1 MTHKARMTA
10 EIPSVVSYLQNAHP
24 FFKVV
29 ILIFLSL
36 SVISITTN
44 CCTQKILRSSAKTLS
59 GLTGRQV
66 SQTYLEE
73 NTKS

>member
-10 EIPSVVSYLQNAHP
+10 EIPSVVSYLQNAHH

-44 CCTQKILRSSAKTLS
+44 CYTQKILRSLAKTLS
-59 GLTGRQV
+59 GLTGRQD
-66 SQTYLEE
+66 SQTYLDA
-73 NTKS
+73 NTK

>member
-10 EIPSVVSYLQNAHP
+10 EIPSVMSYLQNAHP

-29 ILIFLSL
+29 ILIFFSL
-36 SVISITTN
+36 SVISMTTN
-44 CCTQKILRSSAKTLS
+44 CYTQKILRSLAKTLS
-59 GLTGRQV
+59 GLTGRQD

-73 NTKS
+73 NTK

>member
-10 EIPSVVSYLQNAHP
+10 EIPSVMSYLQNAHP

-29 ILIFLSL
+29 ILFFFFCL
-36 SVISITTN
+36 SVISMTTN
-44 CCTQKILRSSAKTLS
+44 CYPQKILRSLAKTLS
-59 GLTGRQV
+59 GLTGRQD

-73 NTKS
+73 NTT